1 MTSEQIVVVVLI
13 YFLYLELIIVLVFT
27 NMLRVKQLIKKKKT
41 KINLFVITACLNNKI
56 SKQRLY
62 FSSV

>member
-27 NMLRVKQLIKKKKT
+27 NMLRVKQLIKKK
-41 KINLFVITACLNNKI
+41 
-56 SKQRLY
+56 RLKSIY
-62 FSSV
+62 LLSQLV